1 MIDRAEKIMRDHLG
15 LAPPWG
21 EPWKRRAFEYVLERV
36 PEIEVWRDQGLAL
49 VKDEIRRKLILEAL
63 GNQNGHEHTD
73 YNFNVWLANECI
85 GEHPAATSSIFF
97 RCMSCFKIIPGGML
111 DRYCYCGGHRL
122 YPVAGGITTRKAMR
136 ALLRA
141 RAHRKE
147 IERANS

>member
-1 MIDRAEKIMRDHLG
+1 MIDRAEKIMRDHMG

-36 PEIEVWRDQGLAL
+36 PEIELWRDQGLAL
-49 VKDEIRRKLILEAL
+49 VADPVRRGLIVGAL
-63 GNQNGHEHTD
+63 GEQNGHEHTD

-85 GEHPAATSSIFF
+85 GERPASSSNIFF
-97 RCMSCFKIIPGGML
+97 RCMSCFKVLPSRML
-111 DRYCYCGGHRL
+111 GEYCKCGGRRL

-141 RAHRKE
+141 PSRMEGIHAKH
-147 IERANS
+147 